1 MKKLLCYLGIL
12 VLLFLLLLPPAL
24 RIFLKDKDETITDTE
39 TKTNETLVCKN
50 DNFTVSTN
58 YSGDEILMIVLKRV
72 IQERDDLIDESNL
85 ESEDL
90 IDESN
95 LESEDLIDETNK
107 ELDELFDSIKDDET
121 ITYNEI
127 DDSEVIGIDFDIYQ
141 HENLKLDLI
150 TKPIKEQQQY
160 YESLNFKCLVK

>member
-90 IDESN
+90 IDE
-95 LESEDLIDETNK
+95 TNK